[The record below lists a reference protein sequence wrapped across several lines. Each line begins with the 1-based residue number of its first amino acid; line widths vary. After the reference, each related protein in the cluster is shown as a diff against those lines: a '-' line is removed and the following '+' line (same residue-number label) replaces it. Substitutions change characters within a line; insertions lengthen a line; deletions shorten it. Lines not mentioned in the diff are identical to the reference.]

1 MLLRPSIYVYD
12 MFLRTVLRFIHLANR
27 LEIVAKNAYLVIYI
41 YMNLK
46 IGLAEILF
54 YYTNN
59 KKNNTK
65 LIYIF
70 SLVQNG

>member
-12 MFLRTVLRFIHLANR
+12 MFLRTVLRFIHLASR

-41 YMNLK
+41 YEFQNR
-46 IGLAEILF
+46 IAEILF

-65 LIYIF
+65 FIYIF
-70 SLVQNG
+70 I

>member
-41 YMNLK
+41 Y
-46 IGLAEILF
+46 
-54 YYTNN
+54 
-59 KKNNTK
+59 
-65 LIYIF
+65 IYEFQNRIIIQTIKRIIQNSFIF
-70 SLVQNG
+70 LV

>member
-41 YMNLK
+41 YEFQNR
-46 IGLAEILF
+46 IILHS
-54 YYTNN
+54 YRNN
-59 KKNNTK
+59 KKDDTK
-65 LIYIF
+65 FIYIF
-70 SLVQNG
+70 I

>member
-12 MFLRTVLRFIHLANR
+12 MFLRTVLRFIHLASR

-41 YMNLK
+41 YIYIYEYQNR
-46 IGLAEILF
+46 IADILF

-65 LIYIF
+65 FIYIF
-70 SLVQNG
+70 I

>member
-1 MLLRPSIYVYD
+1 
-12 MFLRTVLRFIHLANR
+12 
-27 LEIVAKNAYLVIYI
+27 
-41 YMNLK
+41 MNFK

-65 LIYIF
+65 FIYIF
-70 SLVQNG
+70 MFSTEWMNETHPTHP